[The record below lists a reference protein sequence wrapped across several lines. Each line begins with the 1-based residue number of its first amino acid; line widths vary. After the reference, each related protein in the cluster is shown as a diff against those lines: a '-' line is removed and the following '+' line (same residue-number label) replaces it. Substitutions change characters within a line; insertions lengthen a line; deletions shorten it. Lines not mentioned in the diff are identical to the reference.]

1 MKNFDFIEKKD
12 GNTIFVS
19 EEYTDI
25 MDFIDDVAS
34 LLGKVSEKPVREF
47 DGVELNSVD
56 TVGNIIGKEFIV
68 TDYVNGQD
76 GTMEVYT
83 NLPYDLINLGSE
95 DATITLDYALV
106 DTTKKVYIHG
116 LDFEVIKCLSKCG
129 YTVKAYKIDLP
140 HRGLR
145 NAEEN
150 IIVSFEK
157 TA

>member
-68 TDYVNGQD
+68 TDYVNGHD

-83 NLPYDLINLGSE
+83 DFPYKFIYLITE
-95 DATITLDYALV
+95 DATIVLDYALV
-106 DTTKKVYIHG
+106 DTTKKVYIQG

-129 YTVKAYKIDLP
+129 YTVKAYKVSAPSELIDD
-140 HRGLR
+140 
-145 NAEEN
+145 N
-150 IIVSFEK
+150 IVVSFEK